1 MPTLSVNWNYK
12 TYRVTVTPS
21 TILGDVLKE
30 SCQHFNLG
38 SDFTLYKLVN
48 RNGKEIDL
56 GLPFRFSNLAQGA
69 NLDIVGPPAGVV
81 QTGKKE
87 DGESG
92 QAIKSSGDNEG
103 NCDNQKYVN
112 LRISVS
118 TPENTTTTVTDKFA
132 NDISLNGVLE
142 RLAEKRYLDQVSHSR
157 VAIQIMMRVLDAGEY
172 DKSLASLGL
181 VEGNHAI
188 RLRVKPIDHAIVKSR
203 PTEEKKVTEEKPK
216 DTTKTEKATVPAVL
230 VSDKQA
236 EVNAAES
243 TKQEQPKEQSIVS
256 EPEKIRTTDVRA
268 EPPKNDIDIKYVHHG
283 NGRNAARENDH
294 DDSSY
299 EMSIEQARIY
309 QRLLSK
315 QAADQP
321 MLTKALR
328 EKLEEEERQRKEQ
341 VKQSNYTGES
351 IIRIKFPDNKVVQ
364 VKIDNRKTLKDLAEV
379 LVEKVLKPEIVPRKY
394 KSGDDLFFEL
404 YVAHPYSKILGQNT
418 ELAKTIDDCEFGNR
432 ISLLFRFEPEYTMA
446 LVPNG
451 YILDHLLEKL
461 DDTASPT
468 GPASAEANQ
477 TNSSTT
483 STEEK
488 PHQPAEGLNG
498 TKRAKFKQVPAWMKL
513 SKKV

>member
-1 MPTLSVNWNYK
+1 M
-12 TYRVTVTPS
+12 TVAPS
-21 TILGDVLKE
+21 TILGDVLKS
-30 SCQHFNLG
+30 SCLHFNLG
-38 SDFTLYKLVN
+38 SDSTLYKLVN

-56 GLPFRFSNLAQGA
+56 ALPFRFSNLAQGA
-69 NLDIVGPPAGVV
+69 NLDIVGPPAGAF
-81 QTGKKE
+81 QMEKKH
-87 DGESG
+87 DGESSK
-92 QAIKSSGDNEG
+92 AIKGSDGNEG
-103 NCDNQKYVN
+103 NRNNQKYVN

-118 TPENTTTTVTDKFA
+118 TPENTTTTVTDKFS
-132 NDISLNGVLE
+132 NNVSLNDVLE
-142 RLAEKRYLDQVSHSR
+142 RLIEKHHLGKVSHDR
-157 VAIQIMMRVLDAGEY
+157 IAIQIMMRVLDASEY

-188 RLRVKPIDHAIVKSR
+188 RLRVKPNEHTFVKPRHTEQREAREER
-203 PTEEKKVTEEKPK
+203 PKENMKY
-216 DTTKTEKATVPAVL
+216 EKATVPAEAG
-230 VSDKQA
+230 SDNQA
-236 EVNAAES
+236 DINANGSMKEA
-243 TKQEQPKEQSIVS
+243 QQKEQQRPIVS
-256 EPEKIRTTDVRA
+256 KPEKTSSIADELA
-268 EPPKNDIDIKYVHHG
+268 EPTKNDIDIKYVHNG
-283 NGRNAARENDH
+283 NGRIAVIDNDY
-294 DDSSY
+294 DESSY

-328 EKLEEEERQRKEQ
+328 EKLEEEEKERREQ
-341 VKQSNYTGES
+341 VKQSNYTGEC

-364 VKIDNRKTLKDLAEV
+364 VKIDNRKTLQDLAEV
-379 LVEKVLKPEIVPRKY
+379 LVEKVLKPEIVPRGY
-394 KSGDDLFFEL
+394 SSGGDLFFEL

-432 ISLLFRFEPEYTMA
+432 ISLLFRFEPEYTRA
-446 LVPNG
+446 LVPSG

-477 TNSSTT
+477 TSSSTI
-483 STEEK
+483 
-488 PHQPAEGLNG
+488 PAEEGSDKPAGGLNG